1 MLAYALVFPKGKAG
15 VRAVN
20 QAGKIV
26 KKRVV
31 FLELAGGKLEKRGSL
46 GFNKNELLIG
56 TEALRIRR
64 EYISAKW
71 PRAVSCPRILRI
83 ISEGGLRPWPEL
95 PLHYIYC
102 YKIRILNENILRR
115 E

>member
-1 MLAYALVFPKGKAG
+1 L
-15 VRAVN
+15 VRAIHRQVD
-20 QAGKIV
+20 IIE
-26 KKRVV
+26 KRVV
-31 FLELAGGKLEKRGSL
+31 ILELAGGKLEKRGSL
-46 GFNKNELLIG
+46 GLNKNELLIG

-71 PRAVSCPRILRI
+71 PGAVSCPRIHRI

-95 PLHYIYC
+95 PFHYIYC

-115 E
+115 EYLISI